1 MIMLSGKCTMSKQQS
16 FWMPNTWLSGLQPE
30 LNEDMIGECHGNSC
44 CPSVQVIS
52 FVQLHAD

>member
-1 MIMLSGKCTMSKQQS
+1 MIMLGGTCRISKQQR
-16 FWMPNTWLSGLQPE
+16 FWMLDTWLSGLQPE
-30 LNEDMIGECHGNSC
+30 LNEELIGDCHGNSC